1 SITTEHHDKFS
12 HYLQDKGQARSY
24 RRIEMVHIHIFF
36 RWLKARN
43 FIDIDPAAL
52 LDIAKPDRILP
63 ETMDEDAVR
72 RLIESIDPS
81 DVPLGCRDRAIVEL
95 LYGCGLRVSEL
106 TSLQLENY
114 DMDEQFLRVTG
125 KGDKTRALPVGTKAS
140 QALLSYISTARPKLA
155 IKQRDNT
162 IFLNRRGHPLT
173 RERIRQIVKERA
185 LATGID
191 QRVFPHLM
199 RHSFA
204 THLLE
209 HGADLRIIQELLGHA
224 DIATTQIYTHVES
237 TRLRQLHKRFHPR
250 G

>member
-1 SITTEHHDKFS
+1 
-12 HYLQDKGQARSY
+12 
-24 RRIEMVHIHIFF
+24 
-36 RWLKARN
+36 
-43 FIDIDPAAL
+43 
-52 LDIAKPDRILP
+52 